1 MLDGLGR
8 NLIAGSADRGDG
20 GNLKGNVV
28 SKGLEGLSLSGLG
41 LLESELDENADLTTH
56 VDVRSESTVLGLAA
70 AKREIF
76 MFSPMM

>member
-28 SKGLEGLSLSGLG
+28 SEGLEGLSLSGLG
-41 LLESELDENADLTTH
+41 LLEGELDEDADLTT
-56 VDVRSESTVLGLAA
+56 
-70 AKREIF
+70 IW
-76 MFSPMM
+76 M